1 MELDQVFHCHVTRDY
16 QRASGKRWGIVR
28 LAWWNGVEMN
38 LKNRWLGMQDAGVY
52 SRNGHI
58 VSFLSTSI
66 IMVIDLVQKSCESAV
81 KCSVSAWVSS
91 IVYPNHEIR
100 KRKTQMDSHFW
111 VAGIPWNSHSLGPK
125 TTFGFWPRLD
135 TPPDLWRIHR
145 RPWKCWMPCKSQS
158 WAWALVAWRPALVRL
173 KQVAARTTQTTYHG
187 SWVLFCWLIFQGN
200 HLFKTII
207 LDLTSLT
214 WLFLTWLDLMIDLFG
229 LRTCELRSWGS
240 KSRWTGAGAQLSRQI
255 DCQVLGV
262 ITNQEIE
269 WHRSIL
275 TWPWSYSNIFL
286 SVEFYPPLDFLKTD
300 QAPCLALEASP
311 SSSSQLLPCCLSVWL
326 LRWLAGPLGGG
337 PAPARARRRV
347 PRERG
352 PAQKERLV
360 IPEIR
365 QRNCGSCWRRERIWW
380 EYGKHMENMWETCG
394 KHVSLWL
401 MVLTFWMV
409 MSFEYWET
417 CVLVWWFDENDVW
430 FPSCCILFSLS
441 GLMISNRHIFPVV
454 WSKCGHLLV
463 IFHPYFGMMTP
474 KWCIFAYFCNF
485 KSPGTSLWCPA
496 ATMDSLPSWSSARDF
511 SWPLWQDLASAR
523 CMDLLIASWF
533 LTRRCWK
540 ARFESVDS
548 SQWKTLV
555 WWFFLGEFRGSWGDG
570 LQLNG
575 ICWTP
580 L

>member
-1 MELDQVFHCHVTRDY
+1 
-16 QRASGKRWGIVR
+16 
-28 LAWWNGVEMN
+28 
-38 LKNRWLGMQDAGVY
+38 
-52 SRNGHI
+52 
-58 VSFLSTSI
+58 
-66 IMVIDLVQKSCESAV
+66 
-81 KCSVSAWVSS
+81 
-91 IVYPNHEIR
+91 
-100 KRKTQMDSHFW
+100 MDSHFW
-111 VAGIPWNSHSLGPK
+111 VAWIPWNSHSLGPK

-145 RPWKCWMPCKSQS
+145 RPWKCWMPCKSRS

-187 SWVLFCWLIFQGN
+187 SWVLFCWLSFQGN
-200 HLFKTII
+200 YLFKTII

-214 WLFLTWLDLMIDLFG
+214 WLIWLFLTWLDLMIDLFG

-240 KSRWTGAGAQLSRQI
+240 KSQWTGAGAQLSRQI

-300 QAPCLALEASP
+300 QTQAPCLALEASP

-352 PAQKERLV
+352 SAQKERLV
-360 IPEIR
+360 IPEVR

-380 EYGKHMENMWETCG
+380 EYGKTYG

-417 CVLVWWFDENDVW
+417 CVLVWQVVWWKWCLIPVMLHPFQPFRADDQQSTHLSSGGQSVVTYWSFSIHILGWWPPSDV
-430 FPSCCILFSLS
+430 FL
-441 GLMISNRHIFPVV
+441 HIFANPQENH
-454 WSKCGHLLV
+454 CDALLLRWTHCQV
-463 IFHPYFGMMTP
+463 DRARGISADLYDRIWRQRGAWICWLPAGFLPGDVGKRVSNLWILASEKRWFG
-474 KWCIFAYFCNF
+474 
-485 KSPGTSLWCPA
+485 
-496 ATMDSLPSWSSARDF
+496 DF
-511 SWPLWQDLASAR
+511 SWGDFGVAGVMGYNSMAFAGPLSR
-523 CMDLLIASWF
+523 VC
-533 LTRRCWK
+533 T
-540 ARFESVDS
+540 S
-548 SQWKTLV
+548 SMVSCYGKNVLYI
-555 WWFFLGEFRGSWGDG
+555 FAL
-570 LQLNG
+570 
-575 ICWTP
+575 
-580 L
+580 